1 MLLRIGFLDLR
12 LELAVCCLNLVS
24 QVRYVY
30 VFEFCNSSFTEL
42 NGSWVWW
49 VLFIKIIWRFYS
61 FDNLFIS
68 SLLNFNAFD
77 LCHLLEGSSGAC
89 CLVVGV
95 NCDWD

>member
-1 MLLRIGFLDLR
+1 MGS
-12 LELAVCCLNLVS
+12 VYKNNL
-24 QVRYVY
+24 
-30 VFEFCNSSFTEL
+30 
-42 NGSWVWW
+42 G
-49 VLFIKIIWRFYS
+49 FYS

-77 LCHLLEGSSGAC
+77 LCNLLEGSSGAC